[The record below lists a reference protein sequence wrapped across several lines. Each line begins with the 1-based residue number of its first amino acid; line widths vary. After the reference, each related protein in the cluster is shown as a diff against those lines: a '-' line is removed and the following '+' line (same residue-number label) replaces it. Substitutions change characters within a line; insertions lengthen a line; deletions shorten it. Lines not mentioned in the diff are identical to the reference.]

1 MCIHF
6 SLCSTREGLKRPGLV
21 LAALS
26 STKQR
31 DWGEGSLKGTVTLN
45 VSSLRRLEEDRGKI
59 HTMSTYSHLAGGGR
73 GTSDPW
79 SNAPCSPAPSV
90 PPPPGSQLSLMP
102 GPSLALLC
110 PLLISPRT
118 GLRVFVTL
126 CLFSLDEGFLLGQTL
141 REFL

>member
-59 HTMSTYSHLAGGGR
+59 HTMSTYSHLAGGVSCGCQ
-73 GTSDPW
+73 
-79 SNAPCSPAPSV
+79 AH
-90 PPPPGSQLSLMP
+90 
-102 GPSLALLC
+102 PSLNSHSFPRISVTPRVARNSQKPRIKSKEAPARRPPLF
-110 PLLISPRT
+110 PLLLSHMDIPGHT
-118 GLRVFVTL
+118 
-126 CLFSLDEGFLLGQTL
+126 
-141 REFL
+141 